1 MSTSYAAQI
10 MSLLALF
17 LYSSGDNL
25 LTAVSVGRDCGI
37 ILPEQDVIAVQC
49 VETPVPNIYYTYA
62 DVSPITSSIS
72 SPAVS

>member
-1 MSTSYAAQI
+1 M
-10 MSLLALF
+10 
-17 LYSSGDNL
+17 
-25 LTAVSVGRDCGI
+25 TAVSVGRDCGI

-72 SPAVS
+72 SPVVSLMKSNVFIPYLRYLLAVLQKTL